1 MNESELVTRILS
13 GEESLFAQI
22 VSRYSG
28 CVWAVCSSYV
38 RNPSECEDVAQEVF
52 VQGYRR
58 LDTLRNPR
66 ALGAWLCQLARR
78 HSLMWLR
85 GAARREQS
93 LARYGETLPP
103 PAPDRGSGER
113 GELEEAVWDALHGL
127 PELYREA
134 LLLRY
139 AEGYSTEQAAAAL
152 GISAGALRKRT
163 ERAKGMLRDALWERM
178 TPALEKR
185 RHSEHLEK
193 GILAAIPF
201 GTAPWLGA
209 AGTGGAALSATSMK
223 GGTITMFGKITLVAG
238 VLALA
243 LLGGNAALQYTAAPD
258 ATDATTPTPTPA
270 AQADQT
276 DQAEAAVAVSATP
289 EPADAVTALPAP
301 ETVAGATLAAAAA
314 AAPAPDT
321 ARENHA
327 APAHVSGRVTDGEGA
342 PLANANV
349 FLEIGRELDRNDVSG
364 HYRTRTAQDGRYQ
377 IAGVGHF
384 GPGVLYAVADGHCMA
399 FQVCD
404 PAEGGSLRGVDVE
417 LSPAVHHV
425 AGRVVDGDGMPVA
438 GASVECLYYG
448 YDLEGLAETAKTG
461 VTTGHIGG
469 VKLVFSAADDNGA
482 FRIALPRGGLC
493 DFRVVREGHGTGFFP
508 KVPTG
513 EENAVFTLNPGGI
526 LSGTV
531 TDTEGR
537 PVPNVPIRI
546 AGEVRPG
553 GLSLVLAK
561 IQPLPA
567 PPVTVITGA
576 DGGYRASD
584 LGADF
589 SYSVAVVP
597 PEQEDT
603 GTLPT
608 EQGVRRIAEMMRQHD
623 QSMHVEEVSAGK
635 KGLRVQA
642 GRETAGADLILGE
655 TSFATLRGRV
665 TDRAT
670 GRPACPVVVTAALYG
685 GGPKDYF
692 QAKRGRSAVTL
703 PNGRYEL
710 RLGNLTAPVEFS
722 VGHLYMTEGG
732 SAWDQPEEEL
742 ATVTLGPGETREMDL
757 VVDAPVTAPVRYVG
771 ADGKPL
777 PGMGTGIRMAGAQGG
792 CGGVLVSGADGRVV
806 FHGLR
811 PGVKLEALAWLG
823 AGSRMDTVGVSG
835 AFTGEPGQTVPELTV
850 VCRLAG
856 GVEGLLTYPDGR
868 PAANTALL
876 CGAEGVDGETVAA
889 GASATTDALGHFQLP
904 ASFPEGRHPGI
915 VVNFLDRESATV
927 YSAAAANV
935 EIAAGALTNLGT
947 LAAAAETDLARVVAA
962 LGWDHTS
969 NTAIA
974 RNYTPEALDTLPDA
988 GAVMK
993 TGLALYD
1000 LERYEEA
1007 LGVFS
1012 LLEEETQDA
1021 PLLRASA
1028 LIWQGYLL
1036 DLLGRREEALAAYD
1050 AAATAGATGVMRHD
1064 QFGIS
1069 YEPAREAEARRTAPF
1084 VRVENLER

>member
-1 MNESELVTRILS
+1 MNESELVTRILA

-85 GAARREQS
+85 GAARREHS
-93 LARYGETLPP
+93 LARYGETLP
-103 PAPDRGSGER
+103 APVPDSGSGAR

-152 GISAGALRKRT
+152 GISAAALRKRT
-163 ERAKGMLRDALWERM
+163 ERARNLLRDALWERM

-185 RHSEHLEK
+185 RHSGDLER

-209 AGTGGAALSATSMK
+209 AGTGGAAVSVTSMK
-223 GGTITMFGKITLVAG
+223 GGTSTMFGKITLMAG
-238 VLALA
+238 AIALT
-243 LLGGNAALQYTAAPD
+243 LLGGKAALQFASAPD
-258 ATDATTPTPTPA
+258 AATPPPLAMQT
-270 AQADQT
+270 DQT
-276 DQAEAAVAVSATP
+276 DQSEAAPAVSATP
-289 EPADAVTALPAP
+289 EPADAAAALPSP
-301 ETVAGATLAAAAA
+301 EAVPGVTPAAETASP
-314 AAPAPDT
+314 APAV
-321 ARENHA
+321 AREIHA
-327 APAHVSGRVTDGEGA
+327 APAHVSGRVTDGEGN
-342 PLANANV
+342 PLANADV
-349 FLEIGRELDRNDVSG
+349 FLEVGRGLDRNDVCG
-364 HYRTRTAQDGRYQ
+364 HYHTRTGQDGRYQ
-377 IAGVGHF
+377 IAGVGDF
-384 GPGVLYAVADGHCMA
+384 GPGVLYAVADGFCMA
-399 FQVCD
+399 FHLCD
-404 PAEGGSLRGVDVE
+404 PSEGGSLRGVNVE
-417 LSPAVHHV
+417 LSPAVHFV
-425 AGRVVDGDGMPVA
+425 AGRVVDGNGAPVP
-438 GASVECLYYG
+438 GASVDCLYYG

-461 VTTGHIGG
+461 VTTGNIGG
-469 VKLVFSAADDNGA
+469 VKLVFTASSEDGA
-482 FRIALPRGGLC
+482 FRVALPHGGLC
-493 DFRVVREGHGTGFFP
+493 DFRVVGEGHGTGFFP
-508 KVPTG
+508 RVPTG
-513 EENAVFTLNPGGI
+513 EENAMFALNPGGV

-537 PVPNVPIRI
+537 PVPNVPVRI
-546 AGEVRPG
+546 AGEARPG

-567 PPVTVITGA
+567 PPVTVVTGA
-576 DGGYRASD
+576 DGGYRAAD

-589 SYSVAVVP
+589 SYSVAVIP

-642 GRETAGADLILGE
+642 GRETAGADLILGA

-665 TDRAT
+665 TDRTT
-670 GRPACPVVVTAALYG
+670 GRPACPVVVTAAVYG
-685 GGPKDYF
+685 GGAKDYF
-692 QAKRGRSAVTL
+692 QAKRGCSAVTL
-703 PNGRYEL
+703 PDGRYEL
-710 RLGNLTAPVEFS
+710 RLSNLTAPVEFS

-742 ATVTLGPGETREMDL
+742 ATVTLGPGETRELDL
-757 VVDAPVTAPVRYVG
+757 AVDAPVTAPVRYVG
-771 ADGKPL
+771 LDGKPRQ
-777 PGMGTGIRMAGAQGG
+777 GIAAAMRMAGARGG
-792 CGGVLVSGADGRVV
+792 CGGALVSGADGRVV

-811 PGVKLEALAWLG
+811 PGVSLEALAWLG
-823 AGSRMDTVGVSG
+823 TGSRTDTIGVSG
-835 AFTGEPGQTVPELTV
+835 AFTGKPGETVPEVTV

-868 PAANTALL
+868 PAANTALRCRL
-876 CGAEGVDGETVAA
+876 QEGEANTA
-889 GASATTDALGHFQLP
+889 GASATTDASGYFQLP
-904 ASFPEGRHPGI
+904 ASLPEGRHPGI
-915 VVNFLDRESATV
+915 VVEFLDRETATA
-927 YSAAAANV
+927 YTDTAEEV
-935 EIAAGALTNLGT
+935 EIAAGTLTSLGT
-947 LAAAAETDLARVVAA
+947 LAAAAETDLARVVDAV
-962 LGWDHTS
+962 GWDHTS

-974 RNYTPEALDTLPDA
+974 QNYTPEALGTLPDPD
-988 GAVMK
+988 AVLK

-1007 LGVFS
+1007 LGVFG
-1012 LLEEETQDA
+1012 LLEEESRDT

-1050 AAATAGATGVMRHD
+1050 AAADTGAAGVMRHD

-1084 VRVENLER
+1084 VRVENLEK

>member
-1 MNESELVTRILS
+1 MNESELVTRILA

-22 VSRYSG
+22 VSKYSG

-93 LARYGETLPP
+93 LARYGETLPA
-103 PAPDRGSGER
+103 PAPDGASGAR

-152 GISAGALRKRT
+152 GISAAALRKRT
-163 ERAKGMLRDALWERM
+163 ERARNLLRDALWERM
-178 TPALEKR
+178 APALEKR
-185 RHSEHLEK
+185 RHSGDLER

-201 GTAPWLGA
+201 GSAPWLGA
-209 AGTGGAALSATSMK
+209 AGTGGAAVSATSMK
-223 GGTITMFGKITLVAG
+223 GGTITMFGKITLMAG
-238 VLALA
+238 AIALT
-243 LLGGNAALQYTAAPD
+243 LLGGNAALQFASAPEAA
-258 ATDATTPTPTPA
+258 TPQTRA
-270 AQADQT
+270 MHAHQT
-276 DQAEAAVAVSATP
+276 DQAEAAPAVSATP
-289 EPADAVTALPAP
+289 EPTDAAAALPSP
-301 ETVAGATLAAAAA
+301 ETVPGVTPAAETASP
-314 AAPAPDT
+314 APAV
-321 ARENHA
+321 AREAPA
-327 APAHVSGRVTDGEGA
+327 APAHVSGRVTDGEGN
-342 PLANANV
+342 PLANADV
-349 FLEIGRELDRNDVSG
+349 FLEVGRGLDRNDVCG
-364 HYRTRTAQDGRYQ
+364 HYHARTGQDGRYQ

-384 GPGVLYAVADGHCMA
+384 GPGVLYAVTDGHCMA

-404 PAEGGSLRGVDVE
+404 PAEGGSLRGVDIE
-417 LSPAVHHV
+417 LSPAVHFV
-425 AGRVVDGDGMPVA
+425 AGRVVDGNGTPVP
-438 GASVECLYYG
+438 GASVDCLYYG

-461 VTTGHIGG
+461 VTTGNIGG
-469 VKLVFSAADDNGA
+469 VKLVFTASSEDGA
-482 FRIALPRGGLC
+482 FRVAVPRGGLC

-513 EENAVFTLNPGGI
+513 EENAVFILNPGGV

-531 TDTEGR
+531 TDAEGR
-537 PVPNVPIRI
+537 PAVNVPVRI
-546 AGEVRPG
+546 AGEARPG

-576 DGGYRASD
+576 DGGYRAAD

-589 SYSVAVVP
+589 SHSVAVIP

-623 QSMHVEEVSAGK
+623 QSMHVDEVFAGK

-642 GRETAGADLILGE
+642 GRETAGVNLTLGE

-670 GRPACPVVVTAALYG
+670 GRPACPVVVTAAVYG
-685 GGPKDYF
+685 GGAKDYF
-692 QAKRGRSAVTL
+692 QAKRGCSAVTL
-703 PNGRYEL
+703 PDGRYEL
-710 RLGNLTAPVEFS
+710 RLPNLTAPVAFS

-742 ATVTLGPGETREMDL
+742 AAVTLGPGETRELDL
-757 VVDAPVTAPVRYVG
+757 AVDAPVTAPVRYVG
-771 ADGKPL
+771 LDGKPRQ
-777 PGMGTGIRMAGAQGG
+777 GMEAAMRMAGARGG
-792 CGGVLVSGADGRVV
+792 CGGALVSGADGRVV

-811 PGVKLEALAWLG
+811 PGVSLEALAWPG
-823 AGSRMDTVGVSG
+823 TGSRTDTVGVSG
-835 AFTGEPGQTVPELTV
+835 AFTGKPGETAPELAV

-856 GVEGLLTYPDGR
+856 GVDGLLTYPDGR
-868 PAANTALL
+868 PAANTALRCRL
-876 CGAEGVDGETVAA
+876 QEGDADTA
-889 GASATTDALGHFQLP
+889 GVSATTDDAGYFQLP
-904 ASFPEGRHPGI
+904 DSLPEGRHPGI
-915 VVNFLDRESATV
+915 VVNFLDRESTTAYAAT
-927 YSAAAANV
+927 AEDV
-935 EIAAGALTNLGT
+935 EIAAGGLTSLGT
-947 LAAAAETDLARVVAA
+947 LAAAPETDLARVVDAV
-962 LGWDHTS
+962 GWDHAS
-969 NTAIA
+969 NAAIA
-974 RNYTPEALDTLPDA
+974 RNYTPEALDTLPDPD
-988 GAVMK
+988 AVLK

-1000 LERYEEA
+1000 LERYEDA
-1007 LGVFS
+1007 LGVFG
-1012 LLEEETQDA
+1012 LLEEEAQAA

-1050 AAATAGATGVMRHD
+1050 AAAAAGATGVMRHD

-1069 YEPAREAEARRTAPF
+1069 YEPSREAAARRATPF
-1084 VRVENLER
+1084 RRVENLER

>member
-1 MNESELVTRILS
+1 MNESELVTRILA

-78 HSLMWLR
+78 RSLMWLR

-103 PAPDRGSGER
+103 PAPDSGSGAR

-127 PELYREA
+127 PELHREA

-152 GISAGALRKRT
+152 GISAAALRKRT
-163 ERAKGMLRDALWERM
+163 ERAKNLLRDALWERM

-185 RHSEHLEK
+185 RHSGDLEK

-209 AGTGGAALSATSMK
+209 TGTGGAAVSATSMK
-223 GGTITMFGKITLVAG
+223 GGTSAMFGKITLMAG
-238 VLALA
+238 AIALT
-243 LLGGNAALQYTAAPD
+243 LLGGNAALQFASAPD
-258 ATDATTPTPTPA
+258 AATPPPPA
-270 AQADQT
+270 MQANQT
-276 DQAEAAVAVSATP
+276 DQAEAAPAVSATP
-289 EPADAVTALPAP
+289 DPADADAVLPSAETAHGVTPAAETVSPAP
-301 ETVAGATLAAAAA
+301 AV
-314 AAPAPDT
+314 
-321 ARENHA
+321 AREIHA
-327 APAHVSGRVTDGEGA
+327 APAHVSGRITDGDGN
-342 PLANANV
+342 PLANADV
-349 FLEIGRELDRNDVSG
+349 FLEVGRGLDRNDVCG
-364 HYRTRTAQDGRYQ
+364 HYPARTGQDGRYQ
-377 IAGVGHF
+377 IAGVGDF
-384 GPGVLYAVADGHCMA
+384 GPGVLYAVADGHCMG

-404 PAEGGSLRGVDVE
+404 PSEGGSLRGVDVE
-417 LSPAVHHV
+417 LSPAVHFV
-425 AGRVVDGDGMPVA
+425 AGRVVDEDGMPVP

-469 VKLVFSAADDNGA
+469 VKLVFSATDDNGM
-482 FRIALPRGGLC
+482 FRVALPRGGLC
-493 DFRVVREGHGTGFFP
+493 DFRVVCEGYGTGFFP

-513 EENAVFTLNPGGI
+513 EENAVFTLNPGGV

-531 TDTEGR
+531 TDAEGR
-537 PVPNVPIRI
+537 PVPNVPVRI

-561 IQPLPA
+561 IQPLSA
-567 PPVTVITGA
+567 PPVTVTTGD
-576 DGGYRASD
+576 DGGYRAEG

-589 SYSVAVVP
+589 SYSVEALP

-603 GTLPT
+603 GALPT

-623 QSMHVEEVSAGK
+623 QSMHIEEVSAGK

-642 GRETAGADLILGE
+642 GRETAGADLILGA

-670 GRPACPVVVTAALYG
+670 GRPACPVVVTAAVYG
-685 GGPKDYF
+685 GGAKDYF
-692 QAKRGRSAVTL
+692 QAKRGCSAVTL
-703 PNGRYEL
+703 PDGRYEL
-710 RLGNLTAPVEFS
+710 RLSNLTAPVEFS

-742 ATVTLGPGETREMDL
+742 ATVTLGPGETRELDL
-757 VVDAPVTAPVRYVG
+757 AVDAPVTAPVRYVG
-771 ADGKPL
+771 ADGKPRQ
-777 PGMGTGIRMAGAQGG
+777 GMEAAVRMAGAQGG
-792 CGGVLVSGADGRVV
+792 CGGMLVSGADGRVV

-811 PGVKLEALAWLG
+811 PGVELQALAWLG
-823 AGSRMDTVGVSG
+823 TGSRTDTVGVSG
-835 AFTGEPGQTVPELTV
+835 AFTGAPGETVPELAV

-856 GVEGLLTYPDGR
+856 GVEGLLAYPDGR
-868 PAANTALL
+868 PAANTTLR
-876 CGAEGVDGETVAA
+876 CRSQEGDADA
-889 GASATTDALGHFQLP
+889 SGASATTDASGYFQLP
-904 ASFPEGRHPGI
+904 ASLPEGRHPGI
-915 VVNFLDRESATV
+915 VVNFLDREGATA
-927 YSAAAANV
+927 YTATAEDV
-935 EIAAGALTNLGT
+935 EIAAGTLTRLGT
-947 LAAAAETDLARVVAA
+947 LAAAAETDLARVVDAV
-962 LGWDHTS
+962 GWDHTS

-988 GAVMK
+988 EAVMR

-1000 LERYEEA
+1000 LERYEDA
-1007 LGVFS
+1007 LGVFG
-1012 LLEEETQDA
+1012 LLEEETRDA

-1050 AAATAGATGVMRHD
+1050 AAADTGASGIMRHE

-1069 YEPAREAEARRTAPF
+1069 YDPAREAEMRRKTPF
-1084 VRVENLER
+1084 VRVENRDR

>member
-1 MNESELVTRILS
+1 MNESELVTRILA

-78 HSLMWLR
+78 RSLMWLR
-85 GAARREQS
+85 GATRREQS

-103 PAPDRGSGER
+103 PAPDSGSGAR

-127 PELYREA
+127 PELHREA

-152 GISAGALRKRT
+152 GISAAALRKRT
-163 ERAKGMLRDALWERM
+163 ERAKNLLRDALWERLS
-178 TPALEKR
+178 PALAKR
-185 RHSEHLEK
+185 RHSGDLEK

-209 AGTGGAALSATSMK
+209 TGTGGAAVSATSMK
-223 GGTITMFGKITLVAG
+223 GGTSAMFGKITLMAG
-238 VLALA
+238 AIALT
-243 LLGGNAALQYTAAPD
+243 LLGGNAALQFVSAPEAA
-258 ATDATTPTPTPA
+258 TPQTRA
-270 AQADQT
+270 MHAHQT
-276 DQAEAAVAVSATP
+276 DQADAAPAASKAP
-289 EPADAVTALPAP
+289 EPADAVAAPPSPEAAPGVTPAAETASPAP
-301 ETVAGATLAAAAA
+301 AV
-314 AAPAPDT
+314 
-321 ARENHA
+321 AREIHA
-327 APAHVSGRVTDGEGA
+327 APAHVSGRITDGDGN
-342 PLANANV
+342 PLANADV
-349 FLEIGRELDRNDVSG
+349 FLEVGRGLDRNDVCG
-364 HYRTRTAQDGRYQ
+364 HYPARTGQDGRYQ
-377 IAGVGHF
+377 IAGVGDF
-384 GPGVLYAVADGHCMA
+384 GPGVLYAVADGHCMG

-404 PAEGGSLRGVDVE
+404 PSEGGSLRGVDVE
-417 LSPAVHHV
+417 LSPAVHFV
-425 AGRVVDGDGMPVA
+425 AGRVVDEDGMPVP

-469 VKLVFSAADDNGA
+469 VKLVFSATDDNGM
-482 FRIALPRGGLC
+482 FRVALPRGGLC
-493 DFRVVREGHGTGFFP
+493 DFRVVCEGYGTGFFP

-513 EENAVFTLNPGGI
+513 EENAVFTLNPGGV

-531 TDTEGR
+531 TDAEGR
-537 PVPNVPIRI
+537 PVPNVPVRI

-561 IQPLPA
+561 IQPLSA
-567 PPVTVITGA
+567 PPVTVTTGD
-576 DGGYRASD
+576 DGGYRAEG

-589 SYSVAVVP
+589 SYSVEALP

-603 GTLPT
+603 GALPT

-623 QSMHVEEVSAGK
+623 RSMNVEEVSDGK
-635 KGLRVQA
+635 KGLRVRA
-642 GRETAGADLILGE
+642 GRETAGADLVLGE

-670 GRPACPVVVTAALYG
+670 GRPACPVVVTAAVYG
-685 GGPKDYF
+685 DGARDYF
-692 QAKRGRSAVTL
+692 QAKRGCSAVTL
-703 PNGRYEL
+703 PDGRYEL
-710 RLGNLTAPVEFS
+710 RLPNLTAPVEFS

-742 ATVTLGPGETREMDL
+742 ATVTLGPGETRELDL
-757 VVDAPVTAPVRYVG
+757 AVDAPVTAPVRYVG
-771 ADGKPL
+771 ADGKPRQ
-777 PGMGTGIRMAGAQGG
+777 GMEAAVRMAGAQGG
-792 CGGVLVSGADGRVV
+792 CGGMLVSGADGRVV

-811 PGVKLEALAWLG
+811 PGVELQALAWLG
-823 AGSRMDTVGVSG
+823 TGSRTDTVGMSG
-835 AFTGEPGQTVPELTV
+835 AFTGEPGETVPELTV
-850 VCRLAG
+850 VCRLSG

-868 PAANTALL
+868 PAAHMALL
-876 CGAEGVDGETVAA
+876 CGAEGGNGETVAA
-889 GASATTDALGHFQLP
+889 EAAGPSDASGYFQLSP
-904 ASFPEGRHPGI
+904 GLPEGVYPAI
-915 VVNFLDRESATV
+915 VVGFLDRQTATPYSATV
-927 YSAAAANV
+927 ENV
-935 EIAAGALTNLGT
+935 EITAGAVTDLGT
-947 LAAAAETDLARVVAA
+947 LVLAPERNLARVVAA

-974 RNYTPEALDTLPDA
+974 RNYTPEALGTLTNPDA
-988 GAVMK
+988 VLK

-1007 LGVFS
+1007 LGVFG

-1050 AAATAGATGVMRHD
+1050 AAADTGATGVMSHD

-1069 YEPAREAEARRTAPF
+1069 YDPAQEAEARRTAPF